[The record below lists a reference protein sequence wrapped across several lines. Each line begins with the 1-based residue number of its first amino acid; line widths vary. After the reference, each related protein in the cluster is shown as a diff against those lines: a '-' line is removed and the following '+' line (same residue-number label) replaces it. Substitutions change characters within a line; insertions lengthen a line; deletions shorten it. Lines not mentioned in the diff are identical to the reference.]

1 MATSP
6 FEIIAGPADVYIG
19 PVGEAFPDVDT
30 APVGNWVTLG
40 ETEGGVK
47 VVHNQSV
54 EMLYTDQNTGPRK
67 AIRSQEG
74 LSIEFA
80 LAELSLETYATA
92 LNDATVTP
100 NSNGSLAGTTRSMAL
115 YQHVDVAEYAL
126 LVRGPSP
133 YMDAFMDYR
142 VPVVIQMGEPTL
154 SFVKND
160 KAVFEVKWMAM
171 VDPNAAAVED
181 RFGALVAQDT

>member
-1 MATSP
+1 MASSP
-6 FEIIAGPADVYIG
+6 FEIIAGPADVYIA
-19 PVGEAFPDVDT
+19 PASENFPDVDDT
-30 APVGNWVTLG
+30 PAGNWLSLG

-47 VVHNQSV
+47 VTHNQTV

-74 LSIEFA
+74 LAIEFS
-80 LAELSLETYATA
+80 LAELTLETYAKA
-92 LNDATVTP
+92 MNDATVTTGI
-100 NSNGSLAGTTRSMAL
+100 SIGTGTARSMAM
-115 YQHVDVAEYAL
+115 YQHVDVAEFTF

-133 YMDAFMDYR
+133 YMDAFLQYQ

-160 KAVFEVKWMAM
+160 KAVFAVKFMAL
-171 VDPNAAAVED
+171 VDPDAVAVED

>member
-19 PVGEAFPDVDT
+19 PVAEPFPKVD
-30 APVGNWVTLG
+30 ADPAGNWVSLG

-47 VVHNQSV
+47 VTHNQSIQ
-54 EMLYTDQNTGPRK
+54 MLYTDQNTGPRK
-67 AIRSQEG
+67 AIRDQEG
-74 LSIEFA
+74 LTIEFD
-80 LAELSLETYATA
+80 LAELTLETYATA

-100 NSNGSLAGTTRSMAL
+100 ASGDSNSGTTRSMSM
-115 YQHVDVAEYAL
+115 YQHVDVAEFTL

-160 KAVFEVKWMAM
+160 KAVFAVKWMAL

>member
-6 FEIIAGPADVYIG
+6 FQIIAGPADVYIA
-19 PVGEAFPDVDT
+19 PLATAFPDVDDDPP
-30 APVGNWVTLG
+30 APWASLG

-47 VVHNQSV
+47 VTHNQSV

-80 LAELSLETYATA
+80 LSELTLETYAEA
-92 LNDATVTP
+92 LNDATVT
-100 NSNGSLAGTTRSMAL
+100 SGIVIGTGTARSMTM
-115 YQHVDVAEYAL
+115 YQHVDVAEFAF

-133 YMDAFMDYR
+133 YMDAFLQYQ

-160 KAVFEVKWMAM
+160 KAVFEVKYMAL
-171 VDPNAAAVED
+171 VDPDAVDVED

>member
-6 FEIIAGPADVYIG
+6 FEIIAGPADVYIAAT
-19 PVGEAFPDVDT
+19 GETFPDVDVDP
-30 APVGNWVTLG
+30 AGGWLSLG

-47 VVHNQSV
+47 VTHNQSI

-74 LSIEFA
+74 LSIEFS
-80 LAELSLETYATA
+80 LAELTLETYAKA
-92 LNDATVTP
+92 MNDATVT
-100 NSNGSLAGTTRSMAL
+100 NASGDSFAGTTRSMAL
-115 YQHVDVAEYAL
+115 YQHVDVAEFTL

-160 KAVFEVKWMAM
+160 KAVFAVKFMAL
-171 VDPNAAAVED
+171 VDPDASTTED